1 MPATGPWTYT
11 PGADVP
17 DDDRRVTIPASGLR
31 GGDLLVVDGRAWKV
45 EAIRWPAAPAVV
57 VEAFGPLAEAF
68 ASEVDR

>member
-17 DDDRRVTIPASGLR
+17 DDDRRVTIPA
-31 GGDLLVVDGRAWKV
+31 
-45 EAIRWPAAPAVV
+45 
-57 VEAFGPLAEAF
+57 FGPLAEAF